1 MFRTYRPRSRSRSR
15 STSRIG
21 SGRGTSTRARSAA
34 RFVLIL
40 LGVTFFAA
48 AASGQIPIVIP
59 LFGAEPDIVITGG
72 AAVSMD
78 DLDGVI
84 GPEWS
89 DSSVET
95 IRLGQ
100 YNATVYQKRDETYL
114 YVAMVIETNH
124 SFPRGFEAF
133 LIFDNGDGRDY
144 DRGDDMLLVQE
155 NGGEAEDADY
165 YYMDLY
171 DYRLDRRTGGQTNA
185 YGAGRY
191 DETSRHY
198 VFEFRKELESGDPRD
213 EQLCT
218 GCDVLVIYG
227 WASY

>member
-1 MFRTYRPRSRSRSR
+1 MFRTHRSRAA
-15 STSRIG
+15 IG
-21 SGRGTSTRARSAA
+21 ADSAA
-34 RFVLIL
+34 SRNAFVWLVPIL
-40 LGVTFFAA
+40 LVAMFPTVSAL
-48 AASGQIPIVIP
+48 GQIPISIP
-59 LFGAEPDIVITGG
+59 LFGAEPEAEITGG
-72 AAVSMD
+72 AAISME

-84 GPEWS
+84 GPEWA
-89 DSSVET
+89 DSSAQT
-95 IRLGQ
+95 MRLGR
-100 YNATVYQKRDETYL
+100 YGATVYQKRDDAYL
-114 YVAMVIETNH
+114 YVAMVIETNR

-155 NGGEAEDADY
+155 NDGEAEDADY

-171 DYRLDRRTGGQTNA
+171 DFRLDRRTGGQANA
-185 YGAGRY
+185 HGAGRY
-191 DETSRHY
+191 DETSRNY

-218 GCDVLVIYG
+218 GCDFLVIYG